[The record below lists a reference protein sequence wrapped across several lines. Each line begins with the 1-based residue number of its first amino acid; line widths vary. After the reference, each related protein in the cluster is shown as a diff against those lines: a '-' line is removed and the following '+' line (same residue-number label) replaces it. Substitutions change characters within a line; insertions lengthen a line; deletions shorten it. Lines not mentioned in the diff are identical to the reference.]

1 MADNYLENR
10 YNEVFGQKKSIKK
23 IGMTLDTLLIKNRS
37 TRGYK
42 NSFLVS
48 EEVLKK
54 IIGVNTKIASAK
66 NAQTLRFKIVTKE
79 TGAETVLKNIKLG
92 GMLPQLNLP
101 LKGTEPNAFIIVCS
115 NAQESRYID
124 IDLGISLQ
132 SMLLKAVEIGLNG
145 IIICAFD
152 KDAIKEA
159 FNLEYNP
166 LAILAIGKSAEKFRL
181 EEISKDQNKKYYRDE
196 NGVHIVPKVKLED
209 LIIY

>member
-181 EEISKDQNKKYYRDE
+181 EEISKDQSKKYYRDE

>member
-101 LKGTEPNAFIIVCS
+101 LKGTEPNAFIIVCP
-115 NAQESRYID
+115 NAQESKYID

-181 EEISKDQNKKYYRDE
+181 EEISKDQSKKYYRDE
-196 NGVHIVPKVKLED
+196 NSVHIVPKVKLED

>member
-181 EEISKDQNKKYYRDE
+181 EEISKDQSKNITATKTACISYQK
-196 NGVHIVPKVKLED
+196 
-209 LIIY
+209 